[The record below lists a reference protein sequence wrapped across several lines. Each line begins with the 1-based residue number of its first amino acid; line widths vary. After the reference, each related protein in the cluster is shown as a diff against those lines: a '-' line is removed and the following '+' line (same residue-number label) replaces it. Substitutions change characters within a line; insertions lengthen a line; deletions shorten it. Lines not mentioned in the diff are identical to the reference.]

1 MESVPGDFMYTSE
14 GDTRVCG
21 FYAIAPEDHL
31 VELTFEDFDIACHD
45 GGLLAVSI
53 FYVSFHSHI
62 DGLI

>member
-53 FYVSFHSHI
+53 F
-62 DGLI
+62 